1 MLSKKREQESF
12 DTKPGVLPESVNQQ
26 TWDNSVAELTVSGK
40 PMKFYGNYADCME
53 MYAPPSIVAKY
64 LDNHQEWFSRCARP
78 MKAESLGKNG
88 YALIIGRFA
97 SLGYEVEPKI
107 GLELSPPD
115 KNVYTIRTI
124 PIPGYIAP
132 GYDVDY
138 NAVLAL
144 VEAQRRNDGCP
155 QEVITQVEWKLD
167 LTVYLQF
174 PKFIQRLPK
183 SLLQTTGDKLLNQI
197 VRQVSRR
204 LTRKVQED
212 FHSTVGIPFPDKWK
226 KKSHL
231 LSAQD

>member
-1 MLSKKREQESF
+1 MLSKKREHESF
-12 DTKPGVLPESVNQQ
+12 DTKPGVLPESANQQ
-26 TWDNSVAELTVSGK
+26 TWDNSVAELTVSSK

-64 LDNHQEWFSRCARP
+64 LDNHQEWFSRCAHP
-78 MKAESLGKNG
+78 MKAEPLGKNG

-115 KNVYTIRTI
+115 KNVYSIRTI

-144 VEAQRRNDGCP
+144 VEAQKTDGGCP

-212 FHSTVGIPFPDKWK
+212 FHSAVGIPFPPKWK

-231 LSAQD
+231 RSLKD